1 MKAQMVKWGNSLAV
15 RIPKAVVEKARLKEG
30 DSLEV
35 EAASEGLV
43 ELRRATKVPTL
54 AQLLSQI
61 TPENRYGEISTGAEV
76 GKEIVEW

>member
-15 RIPKAVVEKARLKEG
+15 RIPKPVVEKARLKEG

-35 EAASEGLV
+35 EAAAEGLV
-43 ELRRATKVPTL
+43 ELRRPGKVPTL
-54 AQLLSQI
+54 AQLVSQM

-76 GKEIVEW
+76 GKEVVEW

>member
-35 EAASEGLV
+35 EAAAEGLV
-43 ELRRATKVPTL
+43 ELRRPARVPTL
-54 AQLLSQI
+54 ARLVSQI
-61 TPENRYGEISTGAEV
+61 TPENRYAEISTGAEV
-76 GKEIVEW
+76 EKEVVEW